1 LVLNNKKNL
10 GLSARAE
17 SDGLWRLP
25 QYGAALNCMVLGV
38 GGYCYFF
45 VTVEK

>member
-17 SDGLWRLP
+17 SDDLRRLL
-25 QYGAALNCMVLGV
+25 QYGAALNCTGLEVR
-38 GGYCYFF
+38 GYCYFF